1 MSEESRDAV
10 EFDEMVARALAD
22 LATGPVPGAHVRARL
37 LERVSTQAPG
47 AGFHFRLASDA
58 EWVSH
63 PVAGIRMR
71 VLATNQTTGYAT
83 VLLDVAPGVRFP
95 AHHHRGDED
104 CYVISG
110 SVHTLGRRLGPGDFL
125 HADAGTDHEE
135 LWTPDG
141 ARVLLIVPAAEV
153 PT

>member
-10 EFDEMVARALAD
+10 EFDDIIARALAD
-22 LATGPVPGAHVRARL
+22 LATGPVPRADVRARL
-37 LERVSTQAPG
+37 LDRVSPQAPG
-47 AGFHFRLASDA
+47 GGFQFRFASDA
-58 EWVSH
+58 NWVSH

-71 VLATNQTTGYAT
+71 VLATNQATGYAT
-83 VLLDVAPGVRFP
+83 VLVDVEPGVRFP
-95 AHHHRGDED
+95 PHHHGGDED

>member
-1 MSEESRDAV
+1 MSEESNDAV
-10 EFDEMVARALAD
+10 EFDDIIARALAD
-22 LATGPVPGAHVRARL
+22 LATGPVPRADVRVRL
-37 LERVSTQAPG
+37 LDRVSPQAPG
-47 AGFHFRLASDA
+47 GGFRFRFASDA
-58 EWVSH
+58 DWVNH
-63 PVAGIRMR
+63 PVTGIRMR
-71 VLATNQTTGYAT
+71 VLATNQATGYAT
-83 VLLDVAPGVRFP
+83 VLLDVEPGVRFP
-95 AHHHRGDED
+95 PHHHGGDED